1 MIDLSEQLPLAQLD
15 GFDISDSQFP
25 PQQWLP
31 NNVKLRTHDALAE
44 VPNELV
50 EKYDVIHL
58 GLLVLVAG
66 DNPTNLLNN
75 AVKMLSTY
83 LDLRLNSCLENISKT
98 TDYSEEPGG
107 YLQWDEADLGG
118 LKRETVNSSASKD
131 KLDELYQLMEQ
142 RFNPKGLSY
151 R

>member
-31 NNVKLRTHDALAE
+31 SNVKLRTHDALAE

-66 DNPTNLLNN
+66 DNPTILLNN
-75 AVKMLSTY
+75 AVKMLSMY
-83 LDLRLNSCLENISKT
+83 LYLHLNL
-98 TDYSEEPGG
+98 
-107 YLQWDEADLGG
+107 
-118 LKRETVNSSASKD
+118 
-131 KLDELYQLMEQ
+131 
-142 RFNPKGLSY
+142 
-151 R
+151 